1 MKFLI
6 AKDEY
11 GYLKPIDIESVQI
24 YQKMEVDKAY
34 ECEIQEE
41 SRNSRFHRKFFAL
54 MKIVLDMQERYDNV
68 NDLRVEVLLRGG
80 FYHEHITLTGKM
92 VYQADSMSFSSMSKK
107 KFEELYSKSIDVCL
121 KYFCQ
126 GLTPEILEQQ
136 VDRVLNFS

>member
-11 GYLKPIDIESVQI
+11 GYLKPLDLDSVQI
-24 YQKMEVDKAY
+24 YQKMVVDKAY
-34 ECEIQEE
+34 ECEIKEE

-54 MKIVLDMQERYDNV
+54 MKIVLDMQERYDTV

-80 FYHEHITLTGKM
+80 FYHEHLNING
-92 VYQADSMSFSSMSKK
+92 VIQYIPDSMSFSSMSKK